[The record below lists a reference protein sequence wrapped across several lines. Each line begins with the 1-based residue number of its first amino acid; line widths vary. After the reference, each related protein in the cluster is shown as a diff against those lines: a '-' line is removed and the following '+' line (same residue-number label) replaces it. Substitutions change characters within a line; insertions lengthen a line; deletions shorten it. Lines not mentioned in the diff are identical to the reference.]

1 MERAQLRL
9 LDAVA
14 PAAPITLIPSMWM
27 VVVGEAGVGAVQA
40 CASLMPQFYFWGA
53 VCKSEFCES

>member
-1 MERAQLRL
+1 MRL